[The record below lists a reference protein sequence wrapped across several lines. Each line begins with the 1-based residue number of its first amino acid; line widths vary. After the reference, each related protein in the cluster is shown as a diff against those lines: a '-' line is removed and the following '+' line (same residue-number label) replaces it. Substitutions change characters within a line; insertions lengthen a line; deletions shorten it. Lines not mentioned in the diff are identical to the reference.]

1 MISSVGSYDVT
12 AFNADRSSS
21 ALVAI
26 GWPISRLLPW
36 PMISSG
42 CSLANAARTTCS
54 TSLASRTFKVSTR
67 ACSKPREVGESE
79 LAAMY
84 VHAAEFGAAMQ
95 GWKHLAGIE
104 QALRVEGA
112 FQPLLLVEIDLAEH
126 LRHQVA
132 LLDADAVFAGEDAAK
147 FDADPKDVR
156 AEGLCPLHLAGL
168 VGIVQ
173 DQRMQIAVAGM
184 KHIGDAQIIL
194 FRKLAD
200 ARQCVR
206 QG

>member
-42 CSLANAARTTCS
+42 CSLANAARTPCS
-54 TSLASRTFKVSTR
+54 TALASRTFKVSTR
-67 ACSKPREVGESE
+67 ACSKPREFGESE
-79 LAAMY
+79 LAAMH

-104 QALRVEGA
+104 QAMRVEGA

-132 LLDADAVFAGEDAAK
+132 LFDADAMFAGQYAAELDAAAQ
-147 FDADPKDVR
+147 DIR
-156 AEGLCPLHLAGL
+156 AEGFGLVHLAGL
-168 VGIVQ
+168 VGVVQ
-173 DQRMQIAVAGM
+173 DQRIQIPV
-184 KHIGDAQIIL
+184 
-194 FRKLAD
+194 
-200 ARQCVR
+200 
-206 QG
+206 